1 MGWRCVS
8 QERSRVIS
16 TRPNRRFARFKRRQA
31 ALQNSKAQ
39 RYIQLILLVIAAG
52 AIYPILYLRQ
62 VYQPTMLEV
71 FHITDS
77 QLGYLYSSL
86 GTIFLLS
93 YLPSGWLADR
103 IAPRLLIC
111 FSLIATGVLGLWY
124 STAPSFPMLMMIFG
138 GWGLSTG
145 LTFWAAV
152 IKRVTMIAG
161 THEQGRFFGLLDGG
175 RGLIEAMLATIAIT
189 LFAWVTQ
196 TKANRSRPV
205 SSWWSTCTRFFALRS
220 ASCSRSSRTRKA
232 PKTRPPIAPRSQRNN
247 VLVDLKTLAKI
258 PELWLVA
265 AIVFCGYQVFW
276 ATYSFSAYLHEGEI
290 GLTVVMAGTITTLKL
305 WMRPIGGI
313 GGGFL
318 GDRYSK
324 VSVLVI
330 ALFLAALSL
339 VGLMAAPRIS
349 SHALLVFLVLFIGI
363 LTYAIRGLYW
373 SLLDRCNI
381 PVTTMGLAIGLI
393 SVLGYS
399 PDVFLPLINGYLTQK
414 FPGVFGYQLYFGYVA
429 VMAALGGFAGLA
441 LRNMLNRKGGCV
453 NESRLARN
461 AYRRRTAAACGRH
474 VLDLRQA
481 QDRLRN

>member
-1 MGWRCVS
+1 VS
-8 QERSRVIS
+8 SQPVQ
-16 TRPNRRFARFKRRQA
+16 TA
-31 ALQNSKAQ
+31 ASLASSDVETALRNSKAQ
-39 RYIQLILLVIAAG
+39 RYIQLMLLVLAAG

-124 STAPSFPMLMMIFG
+124 STAPSFHVLMLIFC

-189 LFAWVTQ
+189 LFAWFTQ
-196 TKANRSRPV
+196 TKGEPVAAGFKLVVYMYAILCIALGVVLALVKDPRGAEDAAANRA
-205 SSWWSTCTRFFALRS
+205 TKKRS
-220 ASCSRSSRTRKA
+220 
-232 PKTRPPIAPRSQRNN
+232 N
-247 VLVDLKTLAKI
+247 VLVDLKTLASI

-339 VGLMAAPRIS
+339 LGLMTAPRIS
-349 SHALLVFLVLFIGI
+349 SHVLLVFLVLFIGI

-381 PVTTMGLAIGLI
+381 PVETMGLAIGLI

-399 PDVFLPLINGYLTQK
+399 PDVFLPLINGYLTQN

-429 VMAALGGFAGLA
+429 GMAVLGGFAGLA
-441 LRNMLNRKGGCV
+441 LRNMLKRKGV
-453 NESRLARN
+453 A
-461 AYRRRTAAACGRH
+461 
-474 VLDLRQA
+474 
-481 QDRLRN
+481 

>member
-1 MGWRCVS
+1 MGFAGLAGAPVS
-8 QERSRVIS
+8 SQPVQSKTARPLSRDAATLQE
-16 TRPNRRFARFKRRQA
+16 
-31 ALQNSKAQ
+31 SKTQ
-39 RYIQLILLVIAAG
+39 RYIQLLLLVIAAG

-62 VYQPTMLEV
+62 VYQPTMLDV

-86 GTIFLLS
+86 GTIFLIS

-111 FSLIATGVLGLWY
+111 FSLVATGALGLWY
-124 STAPSFPMLMMIFG
+124 STAPSFDMLMVIFG

-152 IKRVTMIAG
+152 IKRVTIMAG
-161 THEQGRFFGLLDGG
+161 ADEQGRFFGLLDGG

-196 TKANRSRPV
+196 TRGESTAAGFKLVVYMYAFLCIALGVVLALVKDPQSSDKA
-205 SSWWSTCTRFFALRS
+205 AAS
-220 ASCSRSSRTRKA
+220 ASAKRS
-232 PKTRPPIAPRSQRNN
+232 N
-247 VLVDLKTLAKI
+247 VLVDLMTLAKI

-276 ATYSFSAYLHEGEI
+276 ATYSFSAYLHEGAI
-290 GLTVVMAGTITTLKL
+290 GLSVVMAGTVTTLKL

-318 GDRYSK
+318 GDRFSK
-324 VSVLVI
+324 ISVLVV

-339 VGLMAAPRIS
+339 VGLIAAPGIS
-349 SHALLVFLVLFIGI
+349 SHIVLVFLVLFIGI

-373 SLLDRCNI
+373 SLLDRCNV
-381 PVTTMGLAIGLI
+381 PVETMGLAIGLI

-399 PDVFLPLINGYLTQK
+399 PDVFLPLINGYLTQN

-429 VMAALGGFAGLA
+429 AVAALGGCAALV
-441 LRNMLNRKGGCV
+441 LRNRLNRKEG
-453 NESRLARN
+453 A
-461 AYRRRTAAACGRH
+461 
-474 VLDLRQA
+474 
-481 QDRLRN
+481 

>member
-1 MGWRCVS
+1 VS
-8 QERSRVIS
+8 SRPVQS
-16 TRPNRRFARFKRRQA
+16 NASLAVSNDDASLRET
-31 ALQNSKAQ
+31 KAQ
-39 RYIQLILLVIAAG
+39 RYVQLLLLVIAAG

-124 STAPSFPMLMMIFG
+124 STAPSFDLLMVIFG

-161 THEQGRFFGLLDGG
+161 AREQGRFFGFLDGG
-175 RGLIEAMLATIAIT
+175 RGLVEALLATVAIT
-189 LFAWVTQ
+189 LFAWATQ
-196 TKANRSRPV
+196 TRGEPVAAGFKLVVYMYAFLCIALGVVLGLVKDPQGSRAAADNAARRKRS
-205 SSWWSTCTRFFALRS
+205 
-220 ASCSRSSRTRKA
+220 
-232 PKTRPPIAPRSQRNN
+232 N
-247 VLVDLKTLAKI
+247 VLVDLKTLATI

-276 ATYSFSAYLHEGEI
+276 ATYSFSAYLHEGTI
-290 GLTVVMAGTITTLKL
+290 GLSVVMAGTITTLKL

-318 GDRYSK
+318 GDRFSK
-324 VSVLVI
+324 ISVLVI

-339 VGLMAAPRIS
+339 LGLVAAPGIG
-349 SHALLVFLVLFIGI
+349 SHVALVFLVLFIGI

-373 SLLDRCNI
+373 SLLDRCNV
-381 PVTTMGLAIGLI
+381 PVETMGLAIGLI

-399 PDVFLPLINGYLTQK
+399 PDVFLPLINGYLTQTY
-414 FPGVFGYQLYFGYVA
+414 PGVFGYQLYFGYVA
-429 VMAALGGFAGLA
+429 AAATLGGFAALA
-441 LRNMLNRKGGCV
+441 LRNMLNRKEG
-453 NESRLARN
+453 A
-461 AYRRRTAAACGRH
+461 
-474 VLDLRQA
+474 
-481 QDRLRN
+481 

>member
-1 MGWRCVS
+1 VS
-8 QERSRVIS
+8 SQPVRTNASLALGDE
-16 TRPNRRFARFKRRQA
+16 QA
-31 ALQNSKAQ
+31 ALQDSKTQ
-39 RYIQLILLVIAAG
+39 RYIQLMLLVIAAG

-86 GTIFLLS
+86 GTIFLVS

-189 LFAWVTQ
+189 LFAWMTQ
-196 TKANRSRPV
+196 TKGAPVAAGFKLVVYMYAFLCIALGVVLALVKDPQGTEDAAANRAAR
-205 SSWWSTCTRFFALRS
+205 
-220 ASCSRSSRTRKA
+220 
-232 PKTRPPIAPRSQRNN
+232 QRNN

-349 SHALLVFLVLFIGI
+349 SHVLLVFLVLFIGI

-381 PVTTMGLAIGLI
+381 PVATMGLAIGLI

-399 PDVFLPLINGYLTQK
+399 PDVFLPLINGYLTQT

-429 VMAALGGFAGLA
+429 AMAALGGFAGLA
-441 LRNMLNRKGGCV
+441 LRNMLNRKEV
-453 NESRLARN
+453 A
-461 AYRRRTAAACGRH
+461 
-474 VLDLRQA
+474 
-481 QDRLRN
+481 

>member
-1 MGWRCVS
+1 
-8 QERSRVIS
+8 
-16 TRPNRRFARFKRRQA
+16 
-31 ALQNSKAQ
+31 
-39 RYIQLILLVIAAG
+39 
-52 AIYPILYLRQ
+52 
-62 VYQPTMLEV
+62 ML
-71 FHITDS
+71 
-77 QLGYLYSSL
+77 
-86 GTIFLLS
+86 
-93 YLPSGWLADR
+93 
-103 IAPRLLIC
+103 
-111 FSLIATGVLGLWY
+111 
-124 STAPSFPMLMMIFG
+124 IFG
-138 GWGLSTG
+138 GWGLTTG

-152 IKRVTMIAG
+152 IKRVNMIAG
-161 THEQGRFFGLLDGG
+161 AEEQGRFFGLLDGG

-196 TKANRSRPV
+196 TRGEPV
-205 SSWWSTCTRFFALRS
+205 AVGFRMVVYLYAFLCIALGVLLALVKDPQAARDAASDASSADRAR
-220 ASCSRSSRTRKA
+220 RG
-232 PKTRPPIAPRSQRNN
+232 N
-247 VLVDLKTLAKI
+247 VLADLATLARI

-276 ATYSFSAYLHEGEI
+276 ATYSFSAYLHEGEV

-349 SHALLVFLVLFIGI
+349 SHVLLVFLVLFIGI

-381 PVTTMGLAIGLI
+381 PATTMGLAIGLI

-399 PDVFLPLINGYLTQK
+399 PDVFLPLINGYLTET

-429 VMAALGGFAGLA
+429 AMAAVGGFAGLA
-441 LRNMLNRKGGCV
+441 LKNMLKRKEV
-453 NESRLARN
+453 A
-461 AYRRRTAAACGRH
+461 
-474 VLDLRQA
+474 
-481 QDRLRN
+481 

>member
-1 MGWRCVS
+1 MHRGPCVS
-8 QERSRVIS
+8 PRSTSVS
-16 TRPNRRFARFKRRQA
+16 SRPVQSNASLAVSNDDASLRET
-31 ALQNSKAQ
+31 KAQ
-39 RYIQLILLVIAAG
+39 RYVQLLLLVIAAG

-124 STAPSFPMLMMIFG
+124 STAPSFDLLMVIFG

-161 THEQGRFFGLLDGG
+161 AHEQGRFFGFLDGG
-175 RGLIEAMLATIAIT
+175 RGLVEALLATVAIT
-189 LFAWVTQ
+189 LFAWATQ
-196 TKANRSRPV
+196 TRGEPVAAGFKLVVYMYAFLCIALGVVLGLVKDPQGSRAAADNAARRKRS
-205 SSWWSTCTRFFALRS
+205 
-220 ASCSRSSRTRKA
+220 
-232 PKTRPPIAPRSQRNN
+232 N
-247 VLVDLKTLAKI
+247 VLVDLKTLATI

-276 ATYSFSAYLHEGEI
+276 ATYSFSAYLHEGTI
-290 GLTVVMAGTITTLKL
+290 GLSVVMAGTITTLKL

-318 GDRYSK
+318 GDRFSK
-324 VSVLVI
+324 ISVLVI
-330 ALFLAALSL
+330 SLFLAAVSL
-339 VGLMAAPRIS
+339 LGLVAAPGIG
-349 SHALLVFLVLFIGI
+349 SHVALVFLVLFIGI

-373 SLLDRCNI
+373 SLLDRCNV
-381 PVTTMGLAIGLI
+381 PVETMGLAIGLI

-399 PDVFLPLINGYLTQK
+399 PDVFLPLINGYLTQTY
-414 FPGVFGYQLYFGYVA
+414 PGVFGYQLYFGYVA
-429 VMAALGGFAGLA
+429 AVATLGGFAALA
-441 LRNMLNRKGGCV
+441 LRNMLNRKEG
-453 NESRLARN
+453 A
-461 AYRRRTAAACGRH
+461 
-474 VLDLRQA
+474 
-481 QDRLRN
+481 

>member
-1 MGWRCVS
+1 MSS
-8 QERSRVIS
+8 QPVRSAS
-16 TRPNRRFARFKRRQA
+16 NAAALALNENDLQA
-31 ALQNSKAQ
+31 ALQNTKAR
-39 RYIQLILLVIAAG
+39 RYTQLMLLVLAAG

-111 FSLIATGVLGLWY
+111 FSLIATGALGLWY
-124 STAPSFPMLMMIFG
+124 STAPSFQMLMLIFG

-161 THEQGRFFGLLDGG
+161 ADEQGRFFGLLDGG
-175 RGLIEAMLATIAIT
+175 RGLIEAMLATVAIT
-189 LFAWVTQ
+189 LFAWATQ
-196 TKANRSRPV
+196 TKGESVAAGFRMVVYMYAFLCIALGVVLVLVKDPQGEQGARDDAANRAAR
-205 SSWWSTCTRFFALRS
+205 R
-220 ASCSRSSRTRKA
+220 
-232 PKTRPPIAPRSQRNN
+232 RNN
-247 VLVDLKTLAKI
+247 VLADLATLAKI

-339 VGLMAAPRIS
+339 LGLMAAPRIA
-349 SHALLVFLVLFIGI
+349 SHVLLVFLVLLIGI

-381 PVTTMGLAIGLI
+381 PVSTMGLAIGLI

-399 PDVFLPLINGYLTQK
+399 PDVFLPLINGYLTQT

-429 VMAALGGFAGLA
+429 AMAALGGFAGLA
-441 LRNMLNRKGGCV
+441 LRNMLNRKEV
-453 NESRLARN
+453 A
-461 AYRRRTAAACGRH
+461 
-474 VLDLRQA
+474 
-481 QDRLRN
+481 

>member
-1 MGWRCVS
+1 MSS
-8 QERSRVIS
+8 QPVRTDASLALSDEE
-16 TRPNRRFARFKRRQA
+16 A
-31 ALQNSKAQ
+31 ALQNSKTQ

-62 VYQPTMLEV
+62 VYQPTMLAV

-161 THEQGRFFGLLDGG
+161 AHEQGRFFGLLDGG

-196 TKANRSRPV
+196 TKGEPVAAGFKLVVYMYAFLCIALGVVLALVKDPQGTEDAAANRAAR
-205 SSWWSTCTRFFALRS
+205 
-220 ASCSRSSRTRKA
+220 
-232 PKTRPPIAPRSQRNN
+232 QRNN
-247 VLVDLKTLAKI
+247 VLTDLKTLAKI

-349 SHALLVFLVLFIGI
+349 SHVLLVFLVLFIGI

-399 PDVFLPLINGYLTQK
+399 PDVFLPLINGYLTQT

-441 LRNMLNRKGGCV
+441 LRNMLNRKEV
-453 NESRLARN
+453 A
-461 AYRRRTAAACGRH
+461 
-474 VLDLRQA
+474 
-481 QDRLRN
+481 

>member
-1 MGWRCVS
+1 VS
-8 QERSRVIS
+8 TQPVQTTASLASSDE
-16 TRPNRRFARFKRRQA
+16 A
-31 ALQNSKAQ
+31 ALKKNKAQ
-39 RYIQLILLVIAAG
+39 RYIQLMLLVLAAG

-71 FHITDS
+71 FHISDS

-124 STAPSFPMLMMIFG
+124 STAPSFHVLMLIFG

-189 LFAWVTQ
+189 LFAWFTQ
-196 TKANRSRPV
+196 TRGEPVAAGFKLVVYMYAFLCIALGLVLALVKDPQGMEDAAANRAARK
-205 SSWWSTCTRFFALRS
+205 RS
-220 ASCSRSSRTRKA
+220 
-232 PKTRPPIAPRSQRNN
+232 N
-247 VLVDLKTLAKI
+247 VLVDLKTLASI

-339 VGLMAAPRIS
+339 LGLMAAPRIS
-349 SHALLVFLVLFIGI
+349 SHVLLVFLVLFIGI

-381 PVTTMGLAIGLI
+381 PVETMGLSIGLI

-399 PDVFLPLINGYLTQK
+399 PDVFLPLINGYLTQN

-429 VMAALGGFAGLA
+429 AMATLGGFAGLA
-441 LRNMLNRKGGCV
+441 LRNMLNRKGV
-453 NESRLARN
+453 A
-461 AYRRRTAAACGRH
+461 
-474 VLDLRQA
+474 
-481 QDRLRN
+481 

>member
-1 MGWRCVS
+1 MSS
-8 QERSRVIS
+8 QPVRTNASLALGDE
-16 TRPNRRFARFKRRQA
+16 QA
-31 ALQNSKAQ
+31 ALQDSKTQ
-39 RYIQLILLVIAAG
+39 RYIQLMLLVIAAG

-111 FSLIATGVLGLWY
+111 FSLIATGALGLWY

-189 LFAWVTQ
+189 LFAWMTQ
-196 TKANRSRPV
+196 TKGAPVAAGFKLVVYMYAFLCIALGVVLALVKDPQGTEDAAANRAAR
-205 SSWWSTCTRFFALRS
+205 
-220 ASCSRSSRTRKA
+220 
-232 PKTRPPIAPRSQRNN
+232 QRNN

-330 ALFLAALSL
+330 ALFLSALSL

-349 SHALLVFLVLFIGI
+349 SHVLLVFLVLFIGI

-381 PVTTMGLAIGLI
+381 PVATMGLAIGLI

-399 PDVFLPLINGYLTQK
+399 PDVFLPLINGYLTQT

-429 VMAALGGFAGLA
+429 AMAALGGFAGLA
-441 LRNMLNRKGGCV
+441 LRNMLNRKEV
-453 NESRLARN
+453 A
-461 AYRRRTAAACGRH
+461 
-474 VLDLRQA
+474 
-481 QDRLRN
+481 

>member
-1 MGWRCVS
+1 MRHGVS
-8 QERSRVIS
+8 QEAHVSS
-16 TRPNRRFARFKRRQA
+16 QPARPASNPAALALGATAQA
-31 ALQNSKAQ
+31 AHHDAQ
-39 RYIQLILLVIAAG
+39 VTRARRYTQLMLLVLAAG

-103 IAPRLLIC
+103 IAPRMLIC
-111 FSLIATGVLGLWY
+111 FSLIATGALGLWY
-124 STAPSFPMLMMIFG
+124 STAPSFQMLMVIFG

-152 IKRVTMIAG
+152 IKRVATIAG
-161 THEQGRFFGLLDGG
+161 AGEQGRFFGLLDGG
-175 RGLIEAMLATIAIT
+175 RGLIEAMLATVAIT
-189 LFAWVTQ
+189 LFAWATQ
-196 TKANRSRPV
+196 TKGESVATGFRIVVYLYAFLCIALGIVLALVKDPQSGVHADAAHGTHDTNRLA
-205 SSWWSTCTRFFALRS
+205 TGTRRG
-220 ASCSRSSRTRKA
+220 
-232 PKTRPPIAPRSQRNN
+232 N
-247 VLVDLKTLAKI
+247 VLADLATLAKI
-258 PELWLVA
+258 PALWLVA

-276 ATYSFSAYLHEGEI
+276 ATYSFSAYLHEGDI

-339 VGLMAAPRIS
+339 VALMAAPRIS
-349 SHALLVFLVLFIGI
+349 SHVLLVFLVLFIGI

-373 SLLDRCNI
+373 SLLERCNI
-381 PVTTMGLAIGLI
+381 PVSTMGLAIGLI

-399 PDVFLPLINGYLTQK
+399 PDVFLPLINGYLTER

-429 VMAALGGFAGLA
+429 AMAALGGCAGLA
-441 LRNMLNRKGGCV
+441 LRSLLNRKEG
-453 NESRLARN
+453 A
-461 AYRRRTAAACGRH
+461 
-474 VLDLRQA
+474 
-481 QDRLRN
+481 

>member
-1 MGWRCVS
+1 MSS
-8 QERSRVIS
+8 QPVQTTASLAASE
-16 TRPNRRFARFKRRQA
+16 AEA
-31 ALQNSKAQ
+31 ALQNSNAQ
-39 RYIQLILLVIAAG
+39 RYVQLILLVLAAG

-124 STAPSFPMLMMIFG
+124 STAPSFQMLMLIFG

-175 RGLIEAMLATIAIT
+175 RGLIEAMLATIAIS
-189 LFAWVTQ
+189 LFAWFTQ
-196 TKANRSRPV
+196 TKGEPVAAGFRLVVYMYAFICIALGVVLALVKDPQGAEDAAANR
-205 SSWWSTCTRFFALRS
+205 AAKKRS
-220 ASCSRSSRTRKA
+220 
-232 PKTRPPIAPRSQRNN
+232 N
-247 VLVDLKTLAKI
+247 VLVDLKTLTSI

-339 VGLMAAPRIS
+339 LGLMAAPRIS
-349 SHALLVFLVLFIGI
+349 SHVLLVFLVLFIGI

-381 PVTTMGLAIGLI
+381 PVETMGLAIGLI

-399 PDVFLPLINGYLTQK
+399 PDVFLPLINGYLTQN

-429 VMAALGGFAGLA
+429 GMAALGGFAGLA
-441 LRNMLNRKGGCV
+441 LRNMLNRKGV
-453 NESRLARN
+453 A
-461 AYRRRTAAACGRH
+461 
-474 VLDLRQA
+474 
-481 QDRLRN
+481 

>member
-1 MGWRCVS
+1 M
-8 QERSRVIS
+8 S
-16 TRPNRRFARFKRRQA
+16 TQPVQSKA
-31 ALQNSKAQ
+31 ALRPSQGAATLQDTKAQ
-39 RYIQLILLVIAAG
+39 RYVQLLLLVIAAG

-103 IAPRLLIC
+103 IAPRMLIC

-124 STAPSFPMLMMIFG
+124 STAPSFSMLMVIFG

-161 THEQGRFFGLLDGG
+161 ASEQGRFFGFLDGG

-189 LFAWVTQ
+189 LFAWATQ
-196 TKANRSRPV
+196 THGE
-205 SSWWSTCTRFFALRS
+205 STAMGFKLVVYMYAFLCIALGVVLGLVKDPQS
-220 ASCSRSSRTRKA
+220 ASAAAQSGKRA
-232 PKTRPPIAPRSQRNN
+232 RNN
-247 VLVDLKTLAKI
+247 VLVDLVTLAKI

-276 ATYSFSAYLHEGEI
+276 ATYSFSAYLHEGAI
-290 GLTVVMAGTITTLKL
+290 GLSVVMAGTVTTLKL

-318 GDRYSK
+318 GDRFSK
-324 VSVLVI
+324 ISVLVI

-339 VGLMAAPRIS
+339 VGLVAAPGIG
-349 SHALLVFLVLFIGI
+349 SHVALVFLVLFIGI

-373 SLLDRCNI
+373 SLLDRCNV
-381 PVTTMGLAIGLI
+381 PLETTGLAIGLI

-399 PDVFLPLINGYLTQK
+399 PDVFLPLINGYLTQTY
-414 FPGVFGYQLYFGYVA
+414 PGVFGYQLYFGYVA
-429 VMAALGGFAGLA
+429 AVAALGGCAALV
-441 LRNMLNRKGGCV
+441 LRNMLNKKEG
-453 NESRLARN
+453 A
-461 AYRRRTAAACGRH
+461 
-474 VLDLRQA
+474 
-481 QDRLRN
+481 

>member
-1 MGWRCVS
+1 LNDAS
-8 QERSRVIS
+8 AAAQHSNSR
-16 TRPNRRFARFKRRQA
+16 RY
-31 ALQNSKAQ
+31 LQLA
-39 RYIQLILLVIAAG
+39 LLVIAAG

-111 FSLIATGVLGLWY
+111 FSLIATGLLGLWY
-124 STAPSFPMLMMIFG
+124 STAPSFHTLMLIFG

-152 IKRVTMIAG
+152 IKRVNMIAG
-161 THEQGRFFGLLDGG
+161 AEEQGRFFGLLDGG

-196 TKANRSRPV
+196 TRGEPV
-205 SSWWSTCTRFFALRS
+205 AVGFRMVVYLYAFLCIALGVVLALVKDPQAARDA
-220 ASCSRSSRTRKA
+220 ASDVTPAERARRG
-232 PKTRPPIAPRSQRNN
+232 N
-247 VLVDLKTLAKI
+247 VLADLATLAKI

-276 ATYSFSAYLHEGEI
+276 ATYSFSAYLHEGEV

-349 SHALLVFLVLFIGI
+349 SHVLLVFLVLFIGI

-381 PVTTMGLAIGLI
+381 PATTMGLAIGLI

-399 PDVFLPLINGYLTQK
+399 PDVFLPLINGYLTET

-429 VMAALGGFAGLA
+429 AMAAAGGFAGLA
-441 LRNMLNRKGGCV
+441 LKNMLKRKEV
-453 NESRLARN
+453 A
-461 AYRRRTAAACGRH
+461 
-474 VLDLRQA
+474 
-481 QDRLRN
+481 

>member
-1 MGWRCVS
+1 MSS
-8 QERSRVIS
+8 QPVRTDASLALRDEE
-16 TRPNRRFARFKRRQA
+16 A
-31 ALQNSKAQ
+31 ALQNSKTQ

-161 THEQGRFFGLLDGG
+161 AHEQGRFFGLLDGG
-175 RGLIEAMLATIAIT
+175 RGLIEAMLATVAIT
-189 LFAWVTQ
+189 LFAWMTQ
-196 TKANRSRPV
+196 TKGEPVAAGFKLVVYMYAFLCIVLGVVLALVKDPQGSEDAAANRAAR
-205 SSWWSTCTRFFALRS
+205 
-220 ASCSRSSRTRKA
+220 
-232 PKTRPPIAPRSQRNN
+232 QRNN
-247 VLVDLKTLAKI
+247 VLIDLKTLAKI

-339 VGLMAAPRIS
+339 LGLMAAPRIS
-349 SHALLVFLVLFIGI
+349 SHVLLVFLVLFIGI

-399 PDVFLPLINGYLTQK
+399 PDVFLPLINGYLTQT

-441 LRNMLNRKGGCV
+441 LRNMLNRKEV
-453 NESRLARN
+453 A
-461 AYRRRTAAACGRH
+461 
-474 VLDLRQA
+474 
-481 QDRLRN
+481 

>member
-1 MGWRCVS
+1 MSS
-8 QERSRVIS
+8 QPVRTDASLALSDEE
-16 TRPNRRFARFKRRQA
+16 A

-196 TKANRSRPV
+196 TKGEPVAAGFKLVVYMYAFLCIALGVVLALVKDPQGTEDAAANRAAR
-205 SSWWSTCTRFFALRS
+205 
-220 ASCSRSSRTRKA
+220 
-232 PKTRPPIAPRSQRNN
+232 QRNN

-399 PDVFLPLINGYLTQK
+399 PDVFLPLINGYLTQT

-429 VMAALGGFAGLA
+429 AMAALGGFAGLA
-441 LRNMLNRKGGCV
+441 LRNMLNRKEG
-453 NESRLARN
+453 A
-461 AYRRRTAAACGRH
+461 
-474 VLDLRQA
+474 
-481 QDRLRN
+481 

>member
-1 MGWRCVS
+1 MSS
-8 QERSRVIS
+8 QPVQS
-16 TRPNRRFARFKRRQA
+16 TASLA
-31 ALQNSKAQ
+31 TSAAETALQSNHAQ
-39 RYIQLILLVIAAG
+39 RYIQLMLLVLAAG

-124 STAPSFPMLMMIFG
+124 STAPSFHVLMLIFG
-138 GWGLSTG
+138 GWGVSTG

-189 LFAWVTQ
+189 LFAWFTQ
-196 TKANRSRPV
+196 TKGEPVAAGFKLVVYLYALLCIALGVVLALVKDPQGVEDAAANR
-205 SSWWSTCTRFFALRS
+205 AAKKRS
-220 ASCSRSSRTRKA
+220 
-232 PKTRPPIAPRSQRNN
+232 N
-247 VLVDLKTLAKI
+247 VLVDLKTLASI

-339 VGLMAAPRIS
+339 LGLMAAPRIS
-349 SHALLVFLVLFIGI
+349 SHVLLVFLVLFIGI

-381 PVTTMGLAIGLI
+381 PVETMGLAIGLI

-399 PDVFLPLINGYLTQK
+399 PDVFLPLINGYLTQN

-429 VMAALGGFAGLA
+429 GMATLGGFAGLA
-441 LRNMLNRKGGCV
+441 LRNMLKSEGV
-453 NESRLARN
+453 A
-461 AYRRRTAAACGRH
+461 
-474 VLDLRQA
+474 
-481 QDRLRN
+481 